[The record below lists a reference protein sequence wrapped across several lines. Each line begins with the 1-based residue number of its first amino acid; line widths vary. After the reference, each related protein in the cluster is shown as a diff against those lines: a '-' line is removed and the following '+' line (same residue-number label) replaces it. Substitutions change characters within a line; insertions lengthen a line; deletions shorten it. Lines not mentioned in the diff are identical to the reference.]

1 MAPITRRTALA
12 TLGAACSVTLLS
24 ACAGD
29 DATTVIIIS
38 KSYQNQFYQAAF
50 KGAW

>member
-1 MAPITRRTALA
+1 MPTMPSITRRTALA
-12 TLGAACSVTLLS
+12 AFGAACSVTLLP

-38 KSYQNQFYQAAF
+38 KSYQNQFY
-50 KGAW
+50 